1 MKHKRFD
8 YRQWHR
14 VEPGT
19 GQQLCRP
26 WAGGWVSEFR
36 AGQVNKPLVVL
47 VCGQTRTILQDG
59 YRWVQYAEAG
69 QHHALTVHFDPA
81 GVPQQL
87 YVDIGA
93 AVGLDPD
100 GIAYIDDLYLDV
112 VALCDVQPDG
122 RWRVTATE
130 IIDVNEVEEALS
142 AGQITLEQHALA
154 WAEARAVQ
162 AALEAQTF
170 APVDIVRQ
178 YLRAPAN

>member
-26 WAGGWVSEFR
+26 WAGGWVSDFR
-36 AGQVNKPLVVL
+36 AGQVNKPLVVP
-47 VCGQTRTILQDG
+47 VCGQTRTILHSG
-59 YRWVQYAEAG
+59 FRWVQYAEAG
-69 QHHALTVHFDPA
+69 QHHALTVHLDA
-81 GVPQQL
+81 ADMPQQL

-100 GIAYIDDLYLDV
+100 GVAYIDDLYLDV
-112 VALCDVQPDG
+112 TALCDVQPDG
-122 RWRVTATE
+122 SWRVTATE
-130 IIDVNEVEEALS
+130 IIDVDELEEALNT
-142 AGQITLEQHALA
+142 GQITPEHCALA

-162 AALEAQTF
+162 AALEGQTF
-170 APVDIVRQ
+170 APVDIVRA
-178 YLRAPAN
+178 YLHTPAP